1 MNRLL
6 MQALTPMERL
16 SGIQD
21 RLSEGSTLGDILLT
35 LLGLAAFV
43 AFLYVVFDLQRRL
56 RRTEIDDSRKLFR
69 SALVELGITVRQRDL
84 LRRIAGDL
92 HLPEPT
98 VLLLGA
104 GIYWSHARRWMAELP
119 SKQSQTRVEI
129 EQLAALLF
137 PQAQCVRTFGCWTI
151 ARSSSSDSPS

>member
-6 MQALTPMERL
+6 MQALTPKERL

-21 RLSEGSTLGDILLT
+21 RLSDGSSLGDIFLT

-43 AFLYVVFDLQRRL
+43 AFLYAVFGLQRRL
-56 RRTEIDDSRKLFR
+56 RRTEIDDSRRLFR

-92 HLPEPT
+92 RLPEPT
-98 VLLLGA
+98 VLLLGS
-104 GIYWSHARRWMAELP
+104 GIYWSHARRWMAEFP
-119 SKQSQTRVEI
+119 SKQPQTRAET
-129 EQLAALLF
+129 EKLATLLF
-137 PQAQCVRTFGCWTI
+137 PQAQPET
-151 ARSSSSDSPS
+151 DD